1 MIDGSRLMPEDASK
15 ILRMVARRF
24 LLAVSLAIA
33 LTGCSAMG
41 RTAEVAASQS
51 NMLRS
56 DRISIEELDHLT
68 RGFADR
74 YSMVVGS
81 AVDLIKRN
89 NSDATERRIAHR
101 IKLDGVLAVNDI
113 VSGDDP
119 YAEVLDLTVAV
130 TLQSLVWIDENRANT
145 TFGDRAPV
153 LIRAL
158 HAMRREAW
166 ELAARVMTQAQLELL
181 DLLILEWRR
190 DHRDVEQVAFVK
202 FNDFAGAR
210 AASLLVDLQSGGGM
224 LAPLRETNVE
234 LRETRRLA
242 ERAFWYGKRGPSIAG
257 IEAEAATNEILAAP
271 EIGRLLA
278 TVEELSRT
286 AARMGRMVESLPQ
299 SVARERHQ
307 IFLELD
313 QRQKQVAEILSKT
326 STLAEQGSTLAR
338 DATRLATALQQTLLS
353 LDQTLK
359 GADAVASKYY
369 VPGPSSSEA
378 PGKPFDITEYQA
390 ALDRTQEIV
399 SGLNQLATNA
409 SAATGLTAAADQ
421 RIEGI
426 FNKIYVTIGLVLLSA
441 LVYRAV
447 ARYLLQV

>member
-1 MIDGSRLMPEDASK
+1 MQDGACKTPGT
-15 ILRMVARRF
+15 VALY
-24 LLAVSLAIA
+24 LLAVMSLGLA
-33 LTGCSAMG
+33 LAGCSAMG
-41 RTAEVAASQS
+41 RTSDAVGKS
-51 NMLRS
+51 NLFESHRV
-56 DRISIEELDHLT
+56 SIDELDHLT
-68 RGFADR
+68 KGFADR

-89 NSDATERRIAHR
+89 NNDATRRRVAHR

-119 YAEVLDLTVAV
+119 YSEVLDLTVAV
-130 TLQSLVWIDENRANT
+130 TLQSIVWIDENRANT
-145 TFGDRAPV
+145 TFEDRAPL
-153 LIRAL
+153 LINAL
-158 HAMRREAW
+158 HTMRTEAW
-166 ELAARVMTQAQLELL
+166 DLAARVMKQDQLELL
-181 DLLILEWRR
+181 DVLILEWRR
-190 DHRDVEQVAFVK
+190 DHREVEQVAFVK

-210 AASLLVDLQSGGGM
+210 AASLLLDLQSGGGM

-299 SVARERHQ
+299 TVAHERHQ

-313 QRQKQVAEILSKT
+313 QRQKQLVEILGRT
-326 STLAEQGSTLAR
+326 STLTEQGSTLAK
-338 DATRLATALQQTLLS
+338 DATRLAMTLQQTLLS
-353 LDQTLK
+353 LDHTLK
-359 GADAVASKYY
+359 GADVVASKYY
-369 VPGPSSSEA
+369 APGQSVSEP
-378 PGKPFDITEYQA
+378 PGKPFDIKEYQA
-390 ALDRTQEIV
+390 ALDKTQEIV

-421 RIEGI
+421 RIEGV
-426 FNKIYVTIGLVLLSA
+426 FNKIYVTIGLMLVSA
-441 LVYRAV
+441 LVYRV
-447 ARYLLQV
+447 ITRYLLQV